1 MLSNRRKTYT
11 ETDVPSK
18 IVGQNSDG
26 SYRIMKGSDMDK
38 NRDPSMVDTVNRI
51 VDANTSAG
59 RVDPGIP
66 NLPTAI
72 NSGLNQ
78 IGGGNTYGVPQAN
91 NNFVINVN
99 SRTDGMV
106 IVETDHEA
114 KRFSFY
120 TPQKNFIGSF
130 SVYEFIKYVTSNVSD
145 SFLPTVD
152 SYSATT
158 IIEKYIGSVRRSDSP
173 TARFEIRMLN
183 YVESPFMG
191 NVETLVKFYTFITEF
206 ENTQMMMEL
215 NTGSINSGEAIKI
228 RDIFDLMVYT
238 LLTHILKI
246 IAALTNKI
254 AANPGDSSDRTREIK
269 DSLLRYSV
277 SIMYRLSKF
286 VKKEVNQKLTE
297 IDRLDEDLLRIQ
309 NIRSDLQS
317 KLDSVQRSVDQQN
330 TRIDYMI
337 KSGIQGTKT
346 PSKEV
351 LKPDIEA
358 DIETDIESD
367 IETDIESD
375 IETDNASKTDIIENT
390 EVLDLTES
398 SAMTSSRDKNA
409 IMGPMVE
416 LSRDPNDMDSDVE
429 NIINALEG
437 MSGESASVSNTERGF
452 MKNRPGQQIM
462 TSAAQSDRFDSVT
475 LNSVSNA
482 PSAPVPITG
491 TTTSVNSTNSASG
504 RVADTPQSLEDL
516 LMT

>member
-38 NRDPSMVDTVNRI
+38 NRDPSMVDAVNRI

-66 NLPTAI
+66 NLPAAI

-158 IIEKYIGSVRRSDSP
+158 IIEKYIGSVRRTDSP
-173 TARFEIRMLN
+173 TTRFEIRMLN

-215 NTGSINSGEAIKI
+215 NTGSIDTGEAIKI

-346 PSKEV
+346 PIKEV
-351 LKPDIEA
+351 LKPDIES
-358 DIETDIESD
+358 DIESD
-367 IETDIESD
+367 
-375 IETDNASKTDIIENT
+375 NASETDIIEDT
-390 EVLDLTES
+390 EAPELTES
-398 SAMTSSRDKNA
+398 SAVTSSRDKNA

-429 NIINALEG
+429 DIINALEG

-462 TSAAQSDRFDSVT
+462 TSAAQSDRLDSVA
-475 LNSVSNA
+475 LDSVSNA
-482 PSAPVPITG
+482 PSASVPVQVPVHG
-491 TTTSVNSTNSASG
+491 PLSSVNSTNSASG
-504 RVADTPQSLEDL
+504 RVAGTPQSLEDL